1 MQFLRGFDLESRV
14 SVVLNRCQKK
24 ALFTKEQVE
33 ELLKVPVIKTFPND
47 YPGVNRAMTEGRV
60 VDINSDLG
68 KSFTE
73 FANEMIDRRV
83 VGQAPEKK
91 KFMELFSVPARTA
104 VNQK

>member
-1 MQFLRGFDLESRV
+1 MQFLRNFDLESRV

-33 ELLKVPVIKTFPND
+33 DLLKVPVIKTFPND
-47 YPGVNRAMTEGRV
+47 YPGVNRAMTEGRI

-73 FANEMIDRRV
+73 FAHEMIERRM
-83 VGQAPEKK
+83 VGQPPEKK
-91 KFMELFSVPARTA
+91 KFMELFSMPTRAA